1 MDKNLLYTVPKD
13 ILVECVCKNFN
24 NFSVE
29 ELGEIYR
36 NRCIDEINKIKEIL
50 TTYHIKDLRVQYRS
64 GYIHLHA
71 SEEFHYEIDIINYII
86 HSEENDEIRCEQL
99 PELLIAIRKIISVRY
114 TEEICLKVMNLIQKI
129 IDAYDS
135 KKKLKKFI
143 RNNNL
148 YV

>member
-13 ILVECVCKNFN
+13 ILVELVYKNFSN
-24 NFSVE
+24 LSVE
-29 ELGEIYR
+29 KLGEIYR

-50 TTYHIKDLRVQYRS
+50 TTYHIKDLTVESR
-64 GYIHLHA
+64 GGFIHLDS
-71 SEEFHYEIDIINYII
+71 SENFHYEIDFMDYII
-86 HSEENDEIRCEQL
+86 YSENDEIHCEHL
-99 PELLIAIRKIISVRY
+99 NKLLIAIRKIISVRY
-114 TEEICLKVMNLIQKI
+114 TEEICLKIMNLIQKI

>member
-1 MDKNLLYTVPKD
+1 MDKVSLYKIPKD
-13 ILVECVCKNFN
+13 ILVELVCKNFS

-50 TTYHIKDLRVQYRS
+50 TTYHIKDLIVECR
-64 GYIHLHA
+64 GDFIHLDA
-71 SEEFHYEIDIINYII
+71 SEDFHYEIDFLDYII
-86 HSEENDEIRCEQL
+86 HSEDDEIHCENL
-99 PELLIAIRKIISVRY
+99 AELFIAIHKIVSVRY
-114 TEEICLKVMNLIQKI
+114 TEEICLRIMNLIQKI
-129 IDAYDS
+129 IATYNN

>member
-13 ILVECVCKNFN
+13 ILVELVCKNFSN
-24 NFSVE
+24 LSVE
-29 ELGEIYR
+29 KLGEIYR

-50 TTYHIKDLRVQYRS
+50 TTYHIKDLTVEYRGS
-64 GYIHLHA
+64 FIHLDA
-71 SEEFHYEIDIINYII
+71 SEDFHYEIDIFYYII
-86 HSEENDEIRCEQL
+86 HSEENDAIHCEHL
-99 PELLIAIRKIISVRY
+99 NKLLIAIRKIISVRY
-114 TEEICLKVMNLIQKI
+114 TEEICLKIMNLIQEI

-135 KKKLKKFI
+135 KKKLKKCI